1 MRDGNVQS
9 DSFCRSIW
17 TTDRMMVRLGEH
29 IFNTED
35 DGTSLQDIPIARA
48 IIHEKYNDVTLRNDI
63 ALLVLKHKIKMAGT
77 LITNE
82 ALNCSNNNLQ
92 LFSVGL

>member
-1 MRDGNVQS
+1 M
-9 DSFCRSIW
+9 
-17 TTDRMMVRLGEH
+17 RLGEH

-82 ALNCSNNNLQ
+82 ALNCSNSNLQ